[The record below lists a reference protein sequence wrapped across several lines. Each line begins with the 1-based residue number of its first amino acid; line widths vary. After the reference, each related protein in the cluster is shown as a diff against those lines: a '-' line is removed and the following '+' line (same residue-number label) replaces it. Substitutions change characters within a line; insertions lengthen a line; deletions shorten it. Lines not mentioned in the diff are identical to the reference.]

1 MGEKCVAKLIAKNT
15 CAGLG
20 LPLTA
25 GRCTLS
31 EGTADPLFSV
41 APFVGQAKAVAKAL
55 KPLGLTFPAPNSI
68 TAKGPARLVWA
79 GRDMAFLIGAE
90 PPAPLHDCT
99 AVTDQSDGWS
109 CLTLHGDGAEDVLAR
124 LITIDPRLAAFAV
137 GTCAKVMLNHMQ
149 ALIIRTAAD
158 SFDILVFRSMTR
170 TAVQELHHAMD
181 TTAARAALPA
191 G

>member
-1 MGEKCVAKLIAKNT
+1 MGEKCVAKLIAKNVF
-15 CAGLG
+15 ADMG
-20 LPLTA
+20 LPMTS

-31 EGTADPLFSV
+31 AGAADPLFSV
-41 APFVGQAKAVAKAL
+41 APFVGQAKAMAKAL
-55 KPLGLTFPAPNSI
+55 KPLGLTFPAPGTVS
-68 TAKGPARLVWA
+68 AKGLARLAWA
-79 GRDMAFLIGAE
+79 GRGMAFLIGAE
-90 PPAPLHDCT
+90 PPAPLADCA

-109 CLTLHGDGAEDVLAR
+109 CLTLQGAGAEDVLAR

-149 ALIIRTAAD
+149 SLILRTGAD

-170 TAVQELHHAMD
+170 TAAQELHHAMD